1 MNKFRSRRAS
11 RQIEDQSIPNNDDSE
26 FLASKT
32 EPGVEPIGQNNLDG
46 IIEEDIS
53 SLHSSNSRLS
63 PDTMKPIYDD
73 CDGNAFDN
81 RKSNGKFP
89 GLWHY

>member
-32 EPGVEPIGQNNLDG
+32 EVQNYLNG

-63 PDTMKPIYDD
+63 PDTIEPIYDD
-73 CDGNAFDN
+73 CDGDAFDN
-81 RKSNGKFP
+81 TKSNDKFP
-89 GLWHY
+89 WLCQY

>member
-32 EPGVEPIGQNNLDG
+32 EPGVEPKGQNDLNG

-63 PDTMKPIYDD
+63 PDTMEPIYDD
-73 CDGNAFDN
+73 CDGDAFDN

-89 GLWHY
+89 WFWHY